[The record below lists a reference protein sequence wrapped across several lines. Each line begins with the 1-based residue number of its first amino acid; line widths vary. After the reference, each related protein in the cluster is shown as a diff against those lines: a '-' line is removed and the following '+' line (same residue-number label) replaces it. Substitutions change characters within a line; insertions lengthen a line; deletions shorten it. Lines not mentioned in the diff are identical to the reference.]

1 VQLDP
6 RLRFDSLVVGT
17 GNRLAVAAARAVAE
31 SPGAVY
37 NPLFVYG
44 GTGLGKTHVLCAV
57 GHLASALQPDLEV
70 EYVSLDEF
78 VEQLHAAVSA
88 GQMDSF
94 SRRYERVGLLL
105 IDDVQFLTG
114 RREMQAELL
123 RLFERMQAVGG
134 QVMLTSDRPPAE
146 IPDVDERLIS
156 RLSGGLIV
164 DVTAPDYE
172 TRVAILRANC
182 EERHL
187 EFKHGVLEELAR
199 FNFNNVRSLQGALNR
214 LVAAKAVTAEEEAAA
229 RRTPSKPTPTDRPT
243 GEFESFLSEV
253 STVVQQQVESWQARL
268 REAIAYWN
276 GEGYRTAVLERA
288 LSLHKAPDVGGLLR
302 TFTAAV
308 DHLRDLERAASD
320 VDLALGSDPVFRDP
334 ERMAAAEDLV
344 ERALA
349 GETPPAGP
357 STAFTRDGYD
367 MGTSNQLAVHAADAV
382 IAAPGVKYNPLLI
395 HGASGVGKTH
405 LLHAIGNALVQAPGS
420 RMVVACVHAQQ
431 FIDELI
437 ASIQGGTVERWR
449 SRYRSVDALLIDDVQ
464 FVADKERTQEELF
477 LLFNEIVGAGKQVV
491 LTSDQPPATIPDLEA
506 RLRSRFEG
514 GLVVPIQAPDRAL
527 REKLFVRFL
536 AAAGRESDPHLL
548 TLLGQQPVQSVREII
563 GIVNR
568 LGAAAQAAGA
578 PLDAQLVRTELG
590 VATPYAGVPVA
601 PRARDERDPAFM
613 DAEKIVWDWPDVGA
627 RVIEEFR

>member
-44 GTGLGKTHVLCAV
+44 GTGLGKTHLLCAV
-57 GHLASALQPDLEV
+57 GHLALALQPDLEV

-78 VEQLHAAVSA
+78 VEQLHASVSA
-88 GQMDSF
+88 GQMEAF

-187 EFKHGVLEELAR
+187 DFKHGVLEELAR
-199 FNFNNVRSLQGALNR
+199 FNFNNVRALQGALNR
-214 LVAAKAVTAEEEAAA
+214 LVAANAISAEEEVAAKRA
-229 RRTPSKPTPTDRPT
+229 SSKATPTDRST

-253 STVVQQQVESWQARL
+253 SNVVQQQVESWQARL

-288 LSLHKAPDVGGLLR
+288 LTLPKAPDVGGLLM

-308 DHLRDLERAASD
+308 DHLRDLERAAAD
-320 VDLALGSDPVFRDP
+320 VDIALGSDPVFRDP

-357 STAFTRDGYD
+357 SPAFTREGYD
-367 MGTSNQLAVHAADAV
+367 MGTSNQLAIHAADAV
-382 IAAPGVKYNPLLI
+382 IAAPAVKYNPLLI

-420 RMVVACVHAQQ
+420 RMVVACVHAQL

-437 ASIQGGTVERWR
+437 TSIQGGTVERWR
-449 SRYRSVDALLIDDVQ
+449 SRYRSVDVLLIDDVQ

-491 LTSDQPPATIPDLEA
+491 LTSDQPPSSIPDLEA

-527 REKLFVRFL
+527 REKLFARFL

-563 GIVNR
+563 GVVNR
-568 LGAAAQAAGA
+568 LGAAALAAGV
-578 PLDAQLVRTELG
+578 PLDAKLVRSELG
-590 VATPYAGVPVA
+590 VATPYAGVTTVPPVN
-601 PRARDERDPAFM
+601 DVRDPAFM
-613 DAEKIVWDWPDVGA
+613 NAEKIVWDWPDVGA